1 MKQTRIFCIALLALI
16 LCIAMVA
23 CDHKDNEHVAS
34 GNWLTNET
42 HHWQGCVDGC
52 EGAEVYKDEHTYTN
66 ACDTSCDV
74 CGYARTVEAHAYD
87 NACDNKCNVCETLRE
102 VEPHAYDNTCDTKC
116 NVCEAER
123 EVGPHTYDNACDSKC
138 NVCEAVREVE
148 PHAYDN
154 ACDASCN
161 ECGVAREITHKY
173 ADTVTVGETAHWYA
187 CSVCGDKKN
196 ETAHTFDKTVATSD
210 YLKAEATTTTKAQYW
225 KSCVCGAKSATEYFE
240 IDKKTATLSNIQDL
254 SKTYDKVELQNP
266 TYTTNSDGAV
276 TFEWYKGT
284 EKLSAKPTAAG
295 TYKVKVII
303 AESVT
308 YTGVS
313 AEKEFTIAK
322 KVLSNLAFSVVYN
335 GRTYHGEV
343 AVPSG
348 VVAGDEF
355 LVDIDL
361 YNKNVGTYTCH
372 DGTDKDTSICWEDIS
387 YGGADYENYEIDRAT
402 TTVTVTPKVLY
413 NVELHVTYAKTK
425 AFSNVAVPVSAGV
438 AEGDDYKVGIDL
450 LGVKAGEYTIANELL
465 EDIYPETCEDADNYS
480 IDRAT
485 VKVVVDKRELKAVI
499 YNFIYG
505 QYFKGDSYA
514 SGECPIAYQL
524 KTTHNVFEGD
534 TVYMSTTFESRNAG
548 AAVLSQG
555 IFGADVENYT
565 LPEDVLVDI
574 KITPR
579 FMTVPNTISKE
590 YDGNGHFSYTYPASQ
605 GAYGEVVTVEFDIE
619 SGAIG
624 AYANAKISN
633 LKFYVGGVETTNYT
647 WSKDTINAFIN
658 NGEFSEAGTLSV
670 GADFTKGLYT
680 LTLTESGLY
689 SFKGSENFFTV
700 DGIYNQYGN
709 TIALDGLTFAA
720 TPGTYLVEISKTSS
734 ISSSG
739 ATVSLEKE
747 SISFAN
753 EKLFD
758 CQQAEE
764 KTLTLTKGEFL
775 CLKVMG
781 GENSLMSDLY
791 INVPDGSN
799 ASFFAMEYALDQTEC
814 YWIYQNVENGVG
826 IPWDHYYMD
835 VCETSDLYIV
845 LYAVTSGDIIVT
857 VD

>member
-1 MKQTRIFCIALLALI
+1 MK
-16 LCIAMVA
+16 
-23 CDHKDNEHVAS
+23 AS
-34 GNWLTNET
+34 I
-42 HHWQGCVDGC
+42 
-52 EGAEVYKDEHTYTN
+52 
-66 ACDTSCDV
+66 
-74 CGYARTVEAHAYD
+74 AYD
-87 NACDNKCNVCETLRE
+87 GSTTFGEMTL
-102 VEPHAYDNTCDTKC
+102 
-116 NVCEAER
+116 
-123 EVGPHTYDNACDSKC
+123 
-138 NVCEAVREVE
+138 
-148 PHAYDN
+148 
-154 ACDASCN
+154 
-161 ECGVAREITHKY
+161 
-173 ADTVTVGETAHWYA
+173 AHDGIV
-187 CSVCGDKKN
+187 SGD
-196 ETAHTFDKTVATSD
+196 
-210 YLKAEATTTTKAQYW
+210 
-225 KSCVCGAKSATEYFE
+225 
-240 IDKKTATLSNIQDL
+240 
-254 SKTYDKVELQNP
+254 
-266 TYTTNSDGAV
+266 
-276 TFEWYKGT
+276 
-284 EKLSAKPTAAG
+284 
-295 TYKVKVII
+295 VII
-303 AESVT
+303 A
-308 YTGVS
+308 
-313 AEKEFTIAK
+313 
-322 KVLSNLAFSVVYN
+322 
-335 GRTYHGEV
+335 
-343 AVPSG
+343 
-348 VVAGDEF
+348 
-355 LVDIDL
+355 DIDVT
-361 YNKNVGTYTCH
+361 NKNVGVYT
-372 DGTDKDTSICWEDIS
+372 GTDAVFAIL
-387 YGGADYENYEIDRAT
+387 GGLGSGAENYKIDAQT
-402 TTVTVTPKVLY
+402 TEVTVTPKVLY
-413 NVELHVTYAKTK
+413 NVELHVTYAKTT

-465 EDIYPETCEDADNYS
+465 EDIYPEACEDIDNYS

-485 VKVVVDKRELKAVI
+485 VKVIVDKRELKAVI

-505 QYFKGDSYA
+505 QYFKGDSYV

-534 TVYMSTTFESRNAG
+534 TVYLSTTFESRNAG

-555 IFGADVENYT
+555 IFGADVDNYT

-624 AYANAKISN
+624 AYGNAKISN

-720 TPGTYLVEISKTSS
+720 TPGTYLVEISKTSD

-739 ATVSLEKE
+739 ATVSVEKE

-781 GENSLMSDLY
+781 GSNSLMNDLY
-791 INVPDGSN
+791 VNVPEGSN
-799 ASFFAMEYALDQTEC
+799 ASFFAMEYSLDQSEC
-814 YWIYQNVENGVG
+814 YWIAQNIENGIG
-826 IPWDHYYMD
+826 IPHDSYYMD
-835 VCETSDLYIV
+835 VCDTSDLYIV
-845 LYAVTSGDIIVT
+845 LYATTSGDIIVT
-857 VD
+857 VE

>member
-1 MKQTRIFCIALLALI
+1 
-16 LCIAMVA
+16 
-23 CDHKDNEHVAS
+23 
-34 GNWLTNET
+34 
-42 HHWQGCVDGC
+42 
-52 EGAEVYKDEHTYTN
+52 
-66 ACDTSCDV
+66 
-74 CGYARTVEAHAYD
+74 
-87 NACDNKCNVCETLRE
+87 
-102 VEPHAYDNTCDTKC
+102 
-116 NVCEAER
+116 
-123 EVGPHTYDNACDSKC
+123 
-138 NVCEAVREVE
+138 
-148 PHAYDN
+148 
-154 ACDASCN
+154 
-161 ECGVAREITHKY
+161 
-173 ADTVTVGETAHWYA
+173 
-187 CSVCGDKKN
+187 
-196 ETAHTFDKTVATSD
+196 
-210 YLKAEATTTTKAQYW
+210 
-225 KSCVCGAKSATEYFE
+225 
-240 IDKKTATLSNIQDL
+240 
-254 SKTYDKVELQNP
+254 
-266 TYTTNSDGAV
+266 V
-276 TFEWYKGT
+276 TFEWYNGT
-284 EKLSAKPTAAG
+284 TKLDAKPVNAG
-295 TYKVKVII
+295 TYKVKVIV
-303 AESVT
+303 AESAT
-308 YTGVS
+308 YVGIS
-313 AEKEFTIAK
+313 DEKTFTI
-322 KVLSNLAFSVVYN
+322 
-335 GRTYHGEV
+335 
-343 AVPSG
+343 
-348 VVAGDEF
+348 
-355 LVDIDL
+355 
-361 YNKNVGTYTCH
+361 
-372 DGTDKDTSICWEDIS
+372 
-387 YGGADYENYEIDRAT
+387 
-402 TTVTVTPKVLY
+402 TPKVLY
-413 NVELHVTYAKTK
+413 NFELHVTYAKTT
-425 AFSNVAVPVSAGV
+425 AFSNVSVPVSAGV

-465 EDIYPETCEDADNYS
+465 EDIYPEACEDIDNYS

-485 VKVVVDKRELKAVI
+485 VKVIVDKRELKAVI

-505 QYFKGDSYA
+505 QYFKGDSYV

-534 TVYMSTTFESRNAG
+534 TVYLSTTFESRNAG

-555 IFGADVENYT
+555 IFGADVDNYT

-624 AYANAKISN
+624 AYGNAKISN
-633 LKFYVGGVETTNYT
+633 LKFYVGGVETTNYY
-647 WSKDTINAFIN
+647 WAKDTINAFIN
-658 NGEFSEAGTLSV
+658 NGEFSEASTLSV
-670 GADFTKGLYT
+670 DADFTKGLYT

-720 TPGTYLVEISKTSS
+720 TPGTYLVEISKTLNFTP
-734 ISSSG
+734 G
-739 ATVSLEKE
+739 ATVSVAKE

-791 INVPDGSN
+791 IDVPDGSN

-835 VCETSDLYIV
+835 VCDTSDLYIV
-845 LYAVTSGDIIVT
+845 LYATTSGDIIVT
-857 VD
+857 VE